1 MKPYSFFKSYT
12 LGLSIFLLGFSSSLK
27 AAEVTASSDVT
38 ASSFEVPAAR
48 VETLSNVVIDS
59 QVVTG
64 RGPYTRITMH
74 LSCYATNLRSVG
86 NPVAENSLIT
96 AVFDAYDSSNTLKNF
111 KLQFPA
117 EYLKHPSARVPSAD
131 LKFTSLVRF
140 VDPPTSPTLS
150 SIKAYDNVLQFLVQD
165 LYQVSA
171 TSSGEVTN
179 LSANNLIVSGVR
191 FLQEG
196 APSLGSYFGSN
207 GPLSS
212 SISWYT
218 SKDGRNIQI
227 YASFP
232 GAASP
237 GQGAVYQGE
246 TRTGFCGAY
255 YSPLM
260 LSFYGK
266 LPKFSGK
273 SNFPLTKDY
282 PSTYWPEANA
292 PGYFLAL
299 DINKNK
305 KIDDS
310 TEVFGNDSTHA
321 NGFKK
326 LAAYDTNKDGVID
339 RKDSDFKTL
348 QLWNDKNGDGI
359 SQISEL
365 FTLKQKNVEKIVLA
379 YVPETK
385 MFGERAEYREKS
397 TFVFSKNGK
406 KITGDVYDIWLSP
419 AGTTVIAQQ

>member
-1 MKPYSFFKSYT
+1 MKPYSFFKSYP
-12 LGLSIFLLGFSSSLK
+12 LGLAIFLLGISSSLK
-27 AAEVTASSDVT
+27 AAEVTASS
-38 ASSFEVPAAR
+38 FEVPAGR

-59 QVVTG
+59 QVTTG

-74 LSCYATNLRSVG
+74 VSCYATNLRSVG

-96 AVFDAYDSSNTLKNF
+96 AIFDAYDSSKTLKNF
-111 KLQFPA
+111 RLQFPA
-117 EYLKHPSARVPSAD
+117 EYLKHPSARVPSSD
-131 LKFTSLVRF
+131 LKFTELVKF
-140 VDPPTSPTLS
+140 VPPIPTSPTLS

-227 YASFP
+227 YAAFP

-260 LSFYGK
+260 LSFDGK

-273 SNFPLTKDY
+273 SEFPLSKDH

-299 DINKNK
+299 DQNKNK

-310 TEVFGNDSTHA
+310 TEIFGNDATHT

-326 LAAYDTNKDGVID
+326 LAAYDINKDGVID
-339 RKDSDFKTL
+339 RKDSVFKTL

-359 SQISEL
+359 SQRSEL
-365 FTLKQKNVEKIVLA
+365 FSLKQKNVEKINLA

-406 KITGDVYDIWLSP
+406 KVTGDVYDIWLSP